1 MKKILLLILCLSFSG
16 FAQQKSKTKTKPKT
30 NIPLIK
36 DKPKTTVPILTDK
49 DELLEIKSNEPNPND
64 LLDISLSVPKPK
76 TPNAGQQI
84 YNEIGLNGDFTFNK
98 KIGFSV
104 NAPEGNL
111 VSYFYLNTKN
121 GYAMLDWKGIKA
133 MLSENP
139 EGEMTQIKNANNDFY
154 QYMKSSE
161 GNFVM
166 KAGSKQSMVVHDIQT
181 EMLSKEFFK
190 TFKKTGN
197 KVGKVGGNKYPRV
210 EYSGTF
216 EGKKMSI
223 WLSNPQDVLL
233 DTKFTH
239 SLSGYWGLGFIASP
253 SGSTYMITGIVG
265 DGASIFMNYIENA
278 TVSFSGKGYK
288 PMGEMTGGN
297 AGAFS
302 QTSDIQDL
310 QFVDQIN
317 NADATANYF
326 DIMINALNQSIAEH
340 QSGLKE
346 AQKNNDAT
354 AIKRHNC
361 LITCT
366 KNEKSRLEKV
376 KAEHIKIINQYKN
389 DDEKRDE
396 KINQLMETQGQPKP
410 CNC

>member
-1 MKKILLLILCLSFSG
+1 MKKIILLILCLSVSG
-16 FAQQKSKTKTKPKT
+16 FAQQKTKTKPKT

-36 DKPKTTVPILTDK
+36 DQPKTTVPILTDA
-49 DELLEIKSNEPNPND
+49 DELLVIKSNEPNPND
-64 LLDISLSVPKPK
+64 LLDITVAIPKPK
-76 TPNAGQQI
+76 TPNAGQSI
-84 YNEIGLNGDFTFNK
+84 YNEIGLNGEFTFNK

-104 NAPEGNL
+104 NAPEGDL
-111 VSYFYLNTKN
+111 VSYFYFNTKN
-121 GYAMLDWKGIKA
+121 GYSMLDWKGIKA
-133 MLSENP
+133 MLNENP
-139 EGEMTQIKNANNDFY
+139 EGEITQIKNANNDFY
-154 QYMKSSE
+154 QYIKSSE

-166 KAGSKQSMVVHDIQT
+166 KAGSGQSMVVHDIQT

-197 KVGKVGGNKYPRV
+197 KMGKVGGNKYPRV

-253 SGSTYMITGIVG
+253 TGTTYMITGIVG

-278 TVSFSGKGYK
+278 NVSFSGKGYK
-288 PMGEMTGGN
+288 PVGEMTGGN
-297 AGAFS
+297 AGTFS

-310 QFVDQIN
+310 PFVNQVN
-317 NADATANYF
+317 NADATANYY
-326 DIMINALNQSIAEH
+326 DMMISLVNQSIAEH
-340 QSGLKE
+340 QSGLNE
-346 AQKNNDAT
+346 AQNNNDTT

-366 KNEKSRLEKV
+366 KNEKTRLEKV
-376 KAEHIKIINQYKN
+376 KEEHIKIINQYKN

-396 KINQLMETQGQPKP
+396 KINQLMETQGMPKP
-410 CNC
+410 CSC